1 MMEKTILILLYI
13 YSLVLFIRHILTYIY
28 YRKEVK
34 NIDEL
39 ETCNKLSLKDLTIFQ
54 PILSGDRYL
63 QEKLTYIYNNSQ
75 DTEVIWAIDEDD
87 HEAERIVN
95 EIIGKNPKENLIIMK
110 CKKSSFHENPKVY
123 KIIQSQNLWRKY
135 TVILD
140 DDTSIDIE
148 SLKNI
153 SVEILDKSVITG
165 IPYYLKA
172 GNLWENLLKSYVNSN
187 SIYNYLTA
195 AFFKKNNTINGMFYI
210 FKSEKIK
217 SLDLYNQIKGKL
229 CDDYEFAKIVR
240 KYNISI
246 QQSIFP
252 CKLNTE
258 IKDFKTFI
266 KIMRRW
272 HIFVNHYLKDNIS
285 IEIIVFSLI
294 PFVSGSLF
302 LLFSIIYNHN
312 YIYLL
317 LIIFTFNSLLG
328 KIIRRK
334 IFGEYENILDMIL
347 EIFSNI
353 VQIFYWFLSLI
364 QPDRITWRG
373 KLVKIKNGTI
383 EVNIDEQKNKG

>member
-1 MMEKTILILLYI
+1 MKEDKQKRIMEKGIELFCEVGYLNTTVEKITNSLNISKGSFYTYFESKEALLLSILDFMYINYEKIL
-13 YSLVLFIRHILTYIY
+13 
-28 YRKEVK
+28 
-34 NIDEL
+34 
-39 ETCNKLSLKDLTIFQ
+39 NKLSEDVGSKELEE
-54 PILSGDRYL
+54 IL
-63 QEKLTYIYNNSQ
+63 EKYINVMFDS
-75 DTEVIWAIDEDD
+75 
-87 HEAERIVN
+87 
-95 EIIGKNPKENLIIMK
+95 
-110 CKKSSFHENPKVY
+110 
-123 KIIQSQNLWRKY
+123 
-135 TVILD
+135 ILD
-140 DDTSIDIE
+140 S
-148 SLKNI
+148 KNI
-153 SVEILDKSVITG
+153 ISLIQQVFTND
-165 IPYYLKA
+165 
-172 GNLWENLLKSYVNSN
+172 
-187 SIYNYLTA
+187 
-195 AFFKKNNTINGMFYI
+195 F

-364 QPDRITWRG
+364 QLDRITWRG